1 MRLLKDI
8 LKSKT
13 GKEVKYSQ
21 GRVYLFIAFISY
33 IVFLGFLT
41 YKMIR
46 CDFSVEIGPADT
58 IISALQWI
66 LALLAGYVFG
76 AKGLEALKIISGKSP
91 KEEGVP
97 EEKKPKSLLNEQK
110 KEQEK
115 KYEGQKPE
123 DAGDGPSI

>member
-21 GRVYLFIAFISY
+21 GRVYLFIAFIVY

-41 YKMIR
+41 YKTIS
-46 CDFSVEIGPADT
+46 CNFDIDVAPSET

-66 LALLAGYVFG
+66 LGLLAGYTFG
-76 AKGLEALKIISGKSP
+76 GKGIEALKIVMNKAP
-91 KEEGVP
+91 KEEP
-97 EEKKPKSLLNEQK
+97 IEKGK
-110 KEQEK
+110 KEKTLLTEGK
-115 KYEGQKPE
+115 KENYEGKKPE
-123 DAGDGPSI
+123 DSGDGPSI